1 MNQMKKYFVVM
12 IALVGLSSCKKE
24 IKFIE
29 SEPGV
34 AYRLVDERGGKKLGP
49 NQAMMLDLKSVY
61 KDSVVINPK
70 PIGGFV
76 INPVTGVPPM
86 LGKILQPLG
95 EGDSVQIKF
104 HLDQYSMLTGMPIT
118 PDLDTAESVFMN
130 IRVLEINDEQ
140 AFSERI
146 QVEMEKAVALQEE
159 KDKVIIEEYLAENNL
174 KAQSTE
180 EGLYYIMKKEGNGAK
195 PQAGQTVSVEYVV
208 QLLDGTYIDT
218 SYKSVAEENNF
229 YNPMREPYEAYSFP
243 LGQQAVIAGWDVGIP
258 LLNKGGSAIFFVP
271 SKLAYG
277 PEPRPGSP
285 IPPNGI
291 LMFELELVDIKN

>member
-1 MNQMKKYFVVM
+1 MNKYIVVM
-12 IALVGLSSCKKE
+12 IALIGFSGCKPE
-24 IKFIE
+24 VKFIE

-34 AYRLVDERGGKKLGP
+34 QYRLVDERDGKKLGP
-49 NQAMMLDLKSVY
+49 NQAMLLDLNSVY

-70 PIGGFV
+70 PVGGFF

-104 HLDQYSMLTGMPIT
+104 DLAQYSMLTGMPIT

-140 AFSERI
+140 AFVERAQTEI
-146 QVEMEKAVALQEE
+146 ERESAKQLE
-159 KDKVIIEEYLAENNL
+159 KDKAIIEEYLAENNL
-174 KAQSTE
+174 TAESTE
-180 EGLYYIMKKEGNGAK
+180 EGLYFFIKKEGNGPK
-195 PQAGQTVSVEYVV
+195 PQAGQTVSIDYVV

-218 SYKSVAEENNF
+218 SHKSVAEEHDF
-229 YNPMREPYEAYSFP
+229 YNPQREPYEPYTFP

-258 LLNKGGSAIFFVP
+258 YLNKGASAIFFVP
-271 SKLAYG
+271 SGLAYG
-277 PEPRPGSP
+277 PESRPGSP

-291 LMFELELVDIKN
+291 LMFEVELVDIKN

>member
-1 MNQMKKYFVVM
+1 M
-12 IALVGLSSCKKE
+12 IVLLGLSSCNKE
-24 IKFIE
+24 VKFIE

-34 AYRLVDERGGKKLGP
+34 EYRLVDERGGKKLGA
-49 NQAMMLDLKSVY
+49 NQAMMLDLNSVY
-61 KDSVVINPK
+61 KDSIVINPK

-76 INPVTGVPPM
+76 LNPVTGVPPM
-86 LGKILQPLG
+86 LGKVLQLCG

-104 HLDQYSMLTGMPIT
+104 ALDQYSLLTGMPIT

-140 AFSERI
+140 VFAERI
-146 QVEMEKAVALQEE
+146 QAEMTKAIAVQEE
-159 KDKVIIEEYLAENNL
+159 KDKVIIEEYLAEHNL
-174 KAQSTE
+174 TAERTE
-180 EGLYYIMKKEGNGAK
+180 EGLYYIMKNEGKGAK
-195 PQAGQTVSVEYVV
+195 PQIGQTVSVNYVV

-218 SYKSVAEENNF
+218 SYKAVAEENNI
-229 YNPMREPYEAYSFP
+229 YNPRREPYEPYAFS
-243 LGQQAVIAGWDVGIP
+243 LGQGAVVEAWDLFIP
-258 LLNKGGSAIFFVP
+258 LLSKGGSATLFVP

-291 LMFELELVDIKN
+291 LMFELELADVKN